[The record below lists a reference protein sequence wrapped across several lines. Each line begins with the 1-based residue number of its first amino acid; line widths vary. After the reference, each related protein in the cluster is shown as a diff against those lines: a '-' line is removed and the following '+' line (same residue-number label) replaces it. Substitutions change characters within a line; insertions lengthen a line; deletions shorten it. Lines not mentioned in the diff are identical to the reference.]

1 MTQGLSK
8 RDIAELLGISRPTVH
23 GGRARGAHPG
33 QVGRRVP
40 HGDRGGRE
48 KAVALRPRPV
58 PVPAP
63 GGCSELEACRPAGGP
78 ARRSAGRQ
86 SGRLSRLS

>member
-1 MTQGLSK
+1 MTQGLSN
-8 RDIAELLGISRPTVH
+8 RDIAELLGISRPTLH

-48 KAVALRPRPV
+48 KAVALRAGRCPRPV
-58 PVPAP
+58 GVA
-63 GGCSELEACRPAGGP
+63 S
-78 ARRSAGRQ
+78 
-86 SGRLSRLS
+86 